1 MEYWLLLLL
10 GCASCGYVD
19 HFCYYDLYLHL
30 RGHGHVRGED
40 DDDDQLSLLIT
51 THQFEVVENKA
62 ISETKL
68 MQHVKSWT
76 SIFFVYGYFIE
87 LSSFKPLNLI
97 AVNLEQ

>member
-1 MEYWLLLLL
+1 M
-10 GCASCGYVD
+10 D

-76 SIFFVYGYFIE
+76 SICIACIH
-87 LSSFKPLNLI
+87 SNL
-97 AVNLEQ
+97 